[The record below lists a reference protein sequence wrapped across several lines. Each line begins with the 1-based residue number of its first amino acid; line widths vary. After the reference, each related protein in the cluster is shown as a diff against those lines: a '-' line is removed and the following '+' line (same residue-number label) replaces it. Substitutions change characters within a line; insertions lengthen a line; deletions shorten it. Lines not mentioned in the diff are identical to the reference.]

1 MLQQRPSGE
10 ATGTVGSL
18 VSEKQRA
25 LVWLPP
31 VALLVAMAAIAWQ
44 GTPRTVEM
52 PPAVL
57 LLTVVFVAIV
67 CFPIAA
73 MAARSYLARGD
84 PGLVWLCCGAIVWAF
99 SGLVANLLSP
109 GSINAAVTAH
119 NLLALTSAGCHLIGA
134 FVGQGERASAPGSWK
149 RLNAAVFTALC
160 VVALVSIAAGAELL
174 PRFFV
179 PGEGGTP
186 LRYAVLG
193 SAALMFAFSAAL
205 LVRDRAY
212 AATSFAQW
220 YGIGLFIIAIGMS
233 AVMLQTYPRSTMAWV
248 GRIAQVVGTAYML
261 VAALVAARNAR
272 ALGLP
277 VEIALHEAEKRFDDL
292 VEMAADGVVVSDQG
306 GGGAPRR
313 IRRANPAASTLLGYS
328 PQEMLGLSL
337 DDLVAPAERGQLAAS
352 LARIALEGRLML
364 EQTLVAQDGR
374 ELPVEINA
382 RLVRLDGRATIVSIL
397 HDLRERR
404 RSDAQRAHLAAIVEH
419 SGEAIIAGTLDGIV
433 TDWNRGATEL
443 FGHGAASIVGQRLAT
458 LFAPEHL
465 DAGQPM
471 REALALGRPLRD
483 FETVGMRSDGTTV
496 PVAVT
501 MSPIRDRAD
510 RLTGFS
516 IIARDVTAKRRSEQ
530 YLARAKAAAE
540 EASRAK
546 STFLA
551 NMSHEIRT
559 PLHNIVGL
567 AELLRR
573 DETQPAQQQRL
584 RSLLETADHM
594 LSVVNGILELSR
606 IEANRVAIDHRD
618 FDLAEV
624 VDGAV
629 AVVRQPALAKGLD
642 IVVRIAPELRGIVLL
657 GDGLRIRQVLINLA
671 SNAVKFTDRGSI
683 AILAECVA
691 RTPGTA
697 TVRFAVRDTGIG
709 IRRDDQER
717 VFKAFEQ
724 AYGSTA
730 RAYGGSGLGL
740 AICDG
745 LVQAMGGRLGLTSEP
760 GRGSTFEF
768 ALTLPLGSPLRQGA
782 PSGVGERVRFDGSH
796 VLVADDNV
804 LARELLRQMLVDL
817 GCTVDVAADGD
828 EALARARDTVYDLIL
843 LDVQMPR
850 LDGLSAA
857 RAMRALPAH
866 GHTPVVALTAS
877 DLVEERQ
884 QCIDANM
891 NGHLRKPVTGAMLRA
906 ELCNWLAPSAD
917 AGDRADASCGSPAS
931 APVAASGLDGTAMLA
946 VAGVGGV
953 RERMVRE
960 YVALHDADIPRLREH
975 ITAGRHAAARRLLHD
990 LEGSSAMIGAR
1001 GVERAAAALAAELCK
1016 GAEPARLDA
1025 LARTFESQ
1033 FAQFARSVAAARDA
1047 DACP

>member
-1 MLQQRPSGE
+1 VNARQ
-10 ATGTVGSL
+10 
-18 VSEKQRA
+18 KA
-25 LVWLPP
+25 LVCLPP

-44 GTPRTVEM
+44 GTSRTVEM
-52 PPAVL
+52 PPLVL
-57 LLTVVFVAIV
+57 FLTVVFVAIV

-84 PGLVWLCCGAIVWAF
+84 PGLVWLCSGAIVWAF
-99 SGLVANLLSP
+99 SGLVANLLSS

-119 NLLALTSAGCHLIGA
+119 NLLALVSAGCHLVGA
-134 FVGQGERASAPGSWK
+134 FVGQGGTASAPGSWK
-149 RLNAAVFTALC
+149 RLNAAVFGALC
-160 VVALVSIAAGAELL
+160 AVALVSVAAGAELL

-193 SAALMFAFSAAL
+193 SATLMFAISAAL
-205 LVRDRAY
+205 LVRDRGY
-212 AATSFAQW
+212 APTSFAQW
-220 YGIGLFIIAIGMS
+220 YGIGLLTIAIGMS

-261 VAALVAARNAR
+261 VAAIVAARSAR

-277 VEIALHEAEKRFDDL
+277 VAIALHEAEKRFDDL

-313 IRRANPAASTLLGYS
+313 IRRANPAAAALLGYS
-328 PQEMLGLSL
+328 AQGMLDLSL
-337 DDLVAPAERGQLAAS
+337 DDLVAPAERGQLAADM
-352 LARIALEGRLML
+352 AAIGREGRLML
-364 EQTLVAQDGR
+364 EKTLVARDGR

-382 RLVRLDGRATIVSIL
+382 RLVRFDGRETVVSIL

-419 SGEAIIAGTLDGIV
+419 SGDAIIAGTLDGVV
-433 TDWNRGATEL
+433 TDWNRGATAL
-443 FGHGAASIVGQRLAT
+443 FGHGADSIVGQSLAA
-458 LFAPEHL
+458 LFAPDHL

-471 REALALGRPLRD
+471 REALAHGRPLRE
-483 FETVGMRSDGTTV
+483 FETVGIRSDGTTV

-540 EASRAK
+540 EANRAK

-559 PLHNIVGL
+559 PLHNIIGL

-584 RSLLETADHM
+584 RTLLETADHM

-606 IEANRVAIDHRD
+606 IEAHRVAIDHRD

-642 IVVRIAPELRGIVLL
+642 VVVRIAPELRGVVLR

-683 AILAECVA
+683 AVSAQCVS

-697 TVRFAVRDTGIG
+697 TVRFVVQDTGIG

-745 LVQAMGGRLGLTSEP
+745 LVQAMGGRLALTSEP

-768 ALTLPLGSPLRQGA
+768 ALTLPLGSPLRQDA
-782 PSGVGERVRFDGSH
+782 PSGVSERVRFDGSH
-796 VLVADDNV
+796 VLVADDNA
-804 LARELLRQMLVDL
+804 LGRELLRQMLVDL
-817 GCTVDVAADGD
+817 GCAVDVAADGD

-843 LDVQMPR
+843 MDVQMPR
-850 LDGLSAA
+850 MDGLSAA

-866 GHTPVVALTAS
+866 GHTPIVALTAS

-891 NGHLRKPVTGAMLRA
+891 NGHLRKPVTSATLRA
-906 ELCNWLAPSAD
+906 ELCNWLALSAD
-917 AGDRADASCGSPAS
+917 AGDRAAGGSGSQKARAS
-931 APVAASGLDGTAMLA
+931 APDGLDGKAMLA
-946 VAGVGGV
+946 VACEGEGDRA

-960 YVALHDADIPRLREH
+960 YVSLHVADVPRLRDH
-975 ITAGRHAAARRLLHD
+975 IAAGRHAAARRLLHD

-1001 GVERAAAALAAELCK
+1001 GVELAAAALAAELRK

-1025 LARTFESQ
+1025 LARTFESK
-1033 FAQFARSVAAARDA
+1033 FEQFARSVAPARGA
-1047 DACP
+1047 DARH

>member
-1 MLQQRPSGE
+1 VN
-10 ATGTVGSL
+10 ATQ
-18 VSEKQRA
+18 KA

-44 GTPRTVEM
+44 GTPHMVEM
-52 PPAVL
+52 PPVVL
-57 LLTVVFVAIV
+57 RLTVVFVAIV

-99 SGLVANLLSP
+99 SGLVANLLSS

-119 NLLALTSAGCHLIGA
+119 NLLALTSAGCHMIGA
-134 FVGQGERASAPGSWK
+134 FVGQGGTASARGSPQ
-149 RLNAAVFTALC
+149 RLYAAVFAALC
-160 VVALVSIAAGAELL
+160 VVGLVSVAAGAELL

-193 SAALMFAFSAAL
+193 SATLMFAFSAAL
-205 LVRDRAY
+205 LARDSAY
-212 AATSFAQW
+212 APTSFARW

-261 VAALVAARNAR
+261 VAAVVAARSAR
-272 ALGLP
+272 ALGRP
-277 VEIALHEAEKRFDDL
+277 VAIALHEAEKRFDDL
-292 VEMAADGVVVSDQG
+292 VEMAADGIIVSDA
-306 GGGAPRR
+306 GGGASRR
-313 IRRANPAASTLLGYS
+313 IRRANPAASALLGYA

-337 DDLVAPAERGQLAAS
+337 DDLVAPAERGQLAADMAT
-352 LARIALEGRLML
+352 LGREGRLML
-364 EQTLVAQDGR
+364 EKTLVARDGR

-382 RLVRLDGRATIVSIL
+382 RLVRFDGRETVVSIL

-419 SGEAIIAGTLDGIV
+419 SGDAIIAGTLDGVV

-443 FGHGAASIVGQRLAT
+443 FGHGAADIVGRRLAT

-465 DAGQPM
+465 DAEQPM
-471 REALALGRPLRD
+471 REALAHGRPLRD

-559 PLHNIVGL
+559 PLHNIIGL

-594 LSVVNGILELSR
+594 MSVVNGILELSR
-606 IEANRVAIDHRD
+606 IEAHRVAIDHRD
-618 FDLAEV
+618 FDLTEV
-624 VDGAV
+624 VEGAV

-642 IVVRIAPELRGIVLL
+642 VVVRIAPELRGVVLR

-671 SNAVKFTDRGSI
+671 SNAVKFTERGSI
-683 AILAECVA
+683 AIAAECVS
-691 RTPGTA
+691 RTPATA

-709 IRRDDQER
+709 IRREDQER

-730 RAYGGSGLGL
+730 RTYGGSGLGL

-768 ALTLPLGSPLRQGA
+768 ALTLPLGGPLRPDA
-782 PSGVGERVRFDGSH
+782 PSDVAEGVRFDGSH
-796 VLVADDNV
+796 VLVADDNP
-804 LARELLRQMLVDL
+804 LGRELIRQMLVDL

-843 LDVQMPR
+843 MDVQMPR

-866 GHTPVVALTAS
+866 GHTPIVALTAS

-884 QCIDANM
+884 QCLDANM

-906 ELCNWLAPSAD
+906 ELCNWLALSTD
-917 AGDRADASCGSPAS
+917 AGGRAAANCGSQAAGPDGPA
-931 APVAASGLDGTAMLA
+931 GLDGKAMLA
-946 VAGVGGV
+946 FAGEGDPD

-960 YVALHDADIPRLREH
+960 YVALHCADIPRLREH
-975 ITAGRHAAARRLLHD
+975 VAAGRHAAARRLLHD

-1001 GVERAAAALAAELCK
+1001 GIELAAAALAAELRN

-1025 LARTFESQ
+1025 LAQTFEAK
-1033 FAQFARSVAAARDA
+1033 FEQFARSVAPARDA
-1047 DACP
+1047 DARHQ